1 MIKLLISHGADAN
14 IKVSTGQ
21 TVFDKFLESMP
32 EGCSTIL
39 DHYVNLKGTSL
50 SGNDMEIILNFN
62 LLHSFAEETEMAF
75 LHKIV
80 ASDRLELLK
89 HPICE
94 SFLELKWFR
103 VRKYFYL
110 YMLIYIVF
118 MISLNGLIILDLSP
132 MFKGNNY
139 NSRFEMILFNV
150 TILFQTI
157 LMASSK
163 LVTLYLEC

>member
-80 ASDRLELLK
+80 ASGRLELLK

-94 SFLELKWFR
+94 SFLQLKWFR

-110 YMLIYIVF
+110 YMFIYIVF

-132 MFKGNNY
+132 IFKGNDTTQG
-139 NSRFEMILFNV
+139 L
-150 TILFQTI
+150 
-157 LMASSK
+157 K
-163 LVTLYLEC
+163 